1 MLYRELHRDGVLLP
15 LFREF
20 MQRPSEHVNIPE
32 ATHLIDQWITP
43 EKRRRNASELQMY
56 GKCGP
61 VGLGRGSCVGR
72 CRIRLLEWSSM
83 SGVD

>member
-20 MQRPSEHVNIPE
+20 MQRPSEHVNVPE

-43 EKRRRNASELQMY
+43 EKRRRNASELQLY
-56 GKCGP
+56 VAGGCS
-61 VGLGRGSCVGR
+61 GLRAVISSRERGGLEVGR
-72 CRIRLLEWSSM
+72 AASRF
-83 SGVD
+83 